1 MHNIQPDLLPLA
13 RPLSFLRLD
22 ARNAKLHTAA
32 QISEIAK
39 SLSEFGQDIPIVA
52 DTNGVIAKGNGRLM
66 AMQLL
71 GWDQAAVVVVDDDRA
86 TRIRRAIADN
96 RTADMTDV
104 DVELLMELLG
114 ETGGGVPG
122 FTPDYLAEL
131 EQLME
136 QTAPKKQGPLPDG
149 ELRPRDKIVKDR
161 AIQVKVV
168 LHVAQV
174 EIVEHALRATGEAN
188 RADAMV
194 AICKSFLDYKEASDA
209 QPGPGAKKRQHHIV
223 AESDLEAALLAAAA
237 G

>member
-114 ETGGGVPG
+114 ETGGGRARFYARLPG
-122 FTPDYLAEL
+122 GVGAV
-131 EQLME
+131 
-136 QTAPKKQGPLPDG
+136 DG
-149 ELRPRDKIVKDR
+149 ADGTKETG
-161 AIQVKVV
+161 AI
-168 LHVAQV
+168 A
-174 EIVEHALRATGEAN
+174 R
-188 RADAMV
+188 R
-194 AICKSFLDYKEASDA
+194 
-209 QPGPGAKKRQHHIV
+209 
-223 AESDLEAALLAAAA
+223 
-237 G
+237 